1 MFGSLGVP
9 ELIFI
14 LVLALLIFGPR
25 KLPEI
30 GRTLGRG
37 MAEFRKASTDLKR
50 TLNAEVDALDDDIK
64 QRDQQR
70 SRRPAAMEKQL
81 PPPKEPIE
89 VRPAEAAVARG
100 ASGAE
105 ADVAEAASTE
115 PAPTEP
121 APTDSE
127 QPAKA

>member
-9 ELIFI
+9 ELLFI
-14 LVLALLIFGPR
+14 LVLALLVFGPR

-50 TLNAEVDALDDDIK
+50 TLNAEVDALDDDVR

-70 SRRPAAMEKQL
+70 TRRPVVADKQL

-89 VRPAEAAVARG
+89 VRPAESTVARG
-100 ASGAE
+100 AADSESESSADESSAVESSADASAVDGKIAE
-105 ADVAEAASTE
+105 A
-115 PAPTEP
+115 
-121 APTDSE
+121 
-127 QPAKA
+127 